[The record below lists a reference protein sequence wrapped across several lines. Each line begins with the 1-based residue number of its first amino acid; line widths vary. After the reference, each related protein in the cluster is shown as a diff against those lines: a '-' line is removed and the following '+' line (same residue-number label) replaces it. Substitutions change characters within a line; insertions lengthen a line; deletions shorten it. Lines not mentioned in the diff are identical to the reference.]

1 MEVRRSYS
9 MQVRAQT
16 KQQTRQRILRA
27 ALDLAVDKMTV
38 DLTLG
43 EVAVRAGTSVQTVLR
58 HFGSRDTLLGAAVE
72 PRSTE
77 VSAERAAPVGE
88 IEAATAVL
96 MVHYERVGD
105 FVVRLLGQEHD
116 ERVRRLMEPGKKL
129 HRTWVETVY
138 QPQIDARPD
147 IEHDALTDLLVVA
160 TDVHTCK
167 LLRRDRG
174 LDQASTG
181 ARMTAM
187 VGALLRA

>member
-1 MEVRRSYS
+1 MEIQRSYS

-27 ALDLAVDKMTV
+27 ALELAVERMTV

-43 EVAVRAGTSVQTVLR
+43 EIAARAGTTVQTVLR
-58 HFGSRDTLLGAAVE
+58 HFGSRDTLLDAAVE
-72 PRSTE
+72 LRSTE
-77 VSAERAAPVGE
+77 VSAERAAPVGD

-96 MVHYERVGD
+96 MVHYEQVGD
-105 FVVRLLGQEHD
+105 FVVRLLGQEND

-147 IEHDALTDLLVVA
+147 SEHDALTDLLVVA
-160 TDVHTCK
+160 TDVYTWK

-174 LDQASTG
+174 LDQATTG
-181 ARMTAM
+181 ARMTAL